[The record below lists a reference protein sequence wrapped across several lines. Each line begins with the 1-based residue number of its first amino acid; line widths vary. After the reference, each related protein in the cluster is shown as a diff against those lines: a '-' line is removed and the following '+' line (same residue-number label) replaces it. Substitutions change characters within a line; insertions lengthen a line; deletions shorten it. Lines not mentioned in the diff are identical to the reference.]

1 MSDLAGDGALNLPF
15 EEVPDGPIELP
26 ADDFVIVTGVTYR
39 AAVVPSP
46 VTGHPMAAVILDLFR
61 PAGDRLPPVLLLF
74 EDDDLLRFPDDLR
87 RAIRSAR
94 RHAGR

>member
-1 MSDLAGDGALNLPF
+1 MSDLGGDGRMNLPF
-15 EEVPDGPIELP
+15 EEVPDGPIDLP
-26 ADDFVIVTGVTYR
+26 ADGFEVVTGVTYR
-39 AAVVPSP
+39 AAVLPSP
-46 VTGHPMAAVILDLFR
+46 VTGRPMPALILDFYR
-61 PAGDRLPPVLLLF
+61 PTGERVAPLLVLL